1 MSEPATNDEAG
12 APFRPYSWR
21 HAFMKAQLPPTAKL
35 ILHTI
40 AAHFGEAGE
49 PAYPKIVTIARRAS
63 LSERAVKKHLGPIIG
78 VWVHVERVPF
88 KDNSTGRTYTRYNYL
103 PRYPEGL
110 IDFDLNDSPGA
121 PRARAPRAPAQN
133 KEPIKKNKIS
143 PNPISGEMG
152 DWFEKIFE
160 AYPNKQAKDR
170 AWRKVQHMAP
180 DAALRDEITEGL
192 ARWRRYADLKSAPF
206 LSTWLRNG
214 TWREARTKR
223 IPGLCSACGNVAVV
237 GDGRDYW
244 CRAHDP
250 DRRPA

>member
-1 MSEPATNDEAG
+1 MDSDLSRDAKHIGKTLFLHVSPAGDA
-12 APFRPYSWR
+12 AVPYV
-21 HAFMKAQLPPTAKL
+21 A
-35 ILHTI
+35 
-40 AAHFGEAGE
+40 
-49 PAYPKIVTIARRAS
+49 TIARECS
-63 LSERAVKKHLGPIIG
+63 LG
-78 VWVHVERVPF
+78 V
-88 KDNSTGRTYTRYNYL
+88 RTVQYGLRELESNKWITWELRGFSKWKWAARQYRL
-103 PRYPEGL
+103 RYPEGEIATL
-110 IDFDLNDSPGA
+110 APQSEVHTPHPRRCA
-121 PRARAPRAPAQN
+121 PRTPQDERHREVKLHA
-133 KEPIKKNKIS
+133 

-152 DWFEKIFE
+152 DWFEKLFA
-160 AYPNKQAKDR
+160 AYPNQQAKDR

-244 CRAHDP
+244 CGAHDP